1 MRRNTR
7 NYKEKKPMI
16 TFGQFILP
24 LTVVMAV
31 ALLFFSVKLFFLSP
45 DQLPFD
51 DEKET
56 PKKET
61 VISADIKP
69 DAPQVKKTEPKPLQP
84 AEPAKPAE
92 PKKKTEPVKQPQT
105 QAEPKKV
112 KEITAKKTRTEKP
125 ASFEPAKKTEP
136 AVPAK
141 AALPRWDV
149 QIGGFAS
156 LDSAKALLKK
166 AGSEGFETYMAE
178 SKREGAPFY
187 KVRVRGAQLKED
199 AAKKAAKLEAAGY
212 PVYLVEIKK

>member
-45 DQLPFD
+45 EQVPFD

-56 PKKET
+56 PKKE
-61 VISADIKP
+61 VVKSADIKP
-69 DAPQVKKTEPKPLQP
+69 DAPQVKKTEPKPVQP
-84 AEPAKPAE
+84 AEPVKQAE
-92 PKKKTEPVKQPQT
+92 PKKKAEPVKQPQT
-105 QAEPKKV
+105 AAEPKKT
-112 KEITAKKTRTEKP
+112 KEITAKKTQTEKP
-125 ASFEPAKKTEP
+125 AVSEPTKKTQP
-136 AVPAK
+136 ALSAK
-141 AALPRWDV
+141 AAPRWDV

-166 AGSEGFETYMAE
+166 AGSEGFETYMSEAQ
-178 SKREGAPFY
+178 RDGAPFY
-187 KVRVRGAQLKED
+187 KVRVKGAQLKED

>member
-45 DQLPFD
+45 EHVRFD

-56 PKKET
+56 PKNET
-61 VISADIKP
+61 VKSADTKP
-69 DAPQVKKTEPKPLQP
+69 EVPQVKKTEPKPEQ
-84 AEPAKPAE
+84 PAE
-92 PKKKTEPVKQPQT
+92 PKKKTEPVTQPQT
-105 QAEPKKV
+105 AAEPKKTRDTTV
-112 KEITAKKTRTEKP
+112 KKTQTEKP
-125 ASFEPAKKTEP
+125 TAAEPAKKTQP
-136 AVPAK
+136 AAPAK
-141 AALPRWDV
+141 AVLPRWDV

-166 AGSEGFETYMAE
+166 AGSEGFASYMTE
-178 SKREGAPFY
+178 SQHNGAPFY
-187 KVRVRGAQLKED
+187 KVRVKGTQLKED
-199 AAKKAAKLEAAGY
+199 AVRTAAKLEAAGY